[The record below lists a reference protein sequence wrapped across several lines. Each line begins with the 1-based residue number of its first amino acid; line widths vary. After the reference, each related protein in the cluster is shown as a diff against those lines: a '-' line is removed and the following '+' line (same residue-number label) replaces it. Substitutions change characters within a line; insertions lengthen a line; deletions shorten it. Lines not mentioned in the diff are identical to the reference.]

1 MFFLSKLLPIF
12 IYPLGLSCL
21 LMVLGLVWLW
31 KHPKRAT
38 GAIALSLFILF
49 STSNPTISKKFVSTL
64 EWQYFPLDPV
74 PTADAIVVL
83 GGATAPASAPR
94 PWVEVLEA
102 GDRILYGARLYNQ
115 ARAPKLILSGGRVS
129 WRGDSGGS
137 SPSEADDMK
146 QFAMA
151 MNVPESAIVLEGK
164 SLNTRQNAV
173 NVKKILDEQS
183 IESVLL
189 VTSAIHMPRSV
200 AIFKKLGI
208 DVIPAPT
215 DYLVPTK
222 AFKAVN
228 STWQGRILS
237 LLPDSEAIARFTRAL
252 KEYVGFT
259 IYRLRGWV

>member
-12 IYPLGLSCL
+12 VYPLGLSCL
-21 LMVLGLVWLW
+21 LMALGLVWIW
-31 KHPKRAT
+31 KHPGRAT
-38 GAIALSLFILF
+38 WAIALSLFILF
-49 STSNPTISKKFVSTL
+49 STSNPIISNKLVSTL
-64 EWQYFPLDPV
+64 EWRYFPLDPM

-102 GDRILYGARLYNQ
+102 GDRILYGARLYTQ
-115 ARAPKLILSGGRVS
+115 KRAPKLILSGGRVS
-129 WRGDSGGS
+129 WRGDSGT
-137 SPSEADDMK
+137 SEADDMK
-146 QFAMA
+146 QFAVA
-151 MNVPESAIVLEGK
+151 MNVPESAILLEGD

-189 VTSAIHMPRSV
+189 VTSAIHMPRAV
-200 AIFKKLGI
+200 AIFKKLDI

-215 DYLVPTK
+215 DYLVPTD
-222 AFKAVN
+222 AYESVN